1 MPAPRGALRWYYPLV
16 RAFVGE
22 FDCGSHSREVAM
34 RRLRNVLLPLLAIFL
49 TPGFALAQA
58 PAQTPGQKADQQA
71 DQKADPNAGE
81 NSAATSDEKRLAI
94 AKDVMDE
101 FAHGSLASVR
111 ERFDAD
117 LKDSVTASDLQ
128 DAHDQLFEIA
138 GAFQSQISQATRT
151 VQGAPVY
158 ISRSQCAHFK
168 VELRLMFDEA
178 NRVID
183 FRIGPVSDLSPESM
197 EAAARNVA
205 DLLHQGQFAD
215 VNAKFNA
222 RMKGNMPADRLGAS
236 WMHVMTHLGP
246 FKSIKSAKKDP
257 DLDRV
262 DVRCEFE
269 NGPMIVRVAFDPAGK
284 VSGLWMLP
292 AETEKD
298 SQI

>member
-1 MPAPRGALRWYYPLV
+1 
-16 RAFVGE
+16 
-22 FDCGSHSREVAM
+22 M
-34 RRLRNVLLPLLAIFL
+34 RRLRSFLFLFLVVLLI
-49 TPGFALAQA
+49 GGRAL
-58 PAQTPGQKADQQA
+58 AQTPGQKSDDKSSEKSAD
-71 DQKADPNAGE
+71 
-81 NSAATSDEKRLAI
+81 TSDEKRLAI

-111 ERFDAD
+111 ERFGDE
-117 LKDSVTASDLQ
+117 LKDSVSESDMK

-168 VELRLMFDEA
+168 VELRLMFDER
-178 NRVID
+178 NQIIE
-183 FRIGPVSDLSPESM
+183 FRIGPVSDLSPDSM
-197 EAAARNVA
+197 EAAARDIA
-205 DLLHQGQFAD
+205 DLLHQNQFAD

-222 RMKGNMPADRLGAS
+222 RMKGNMPADRLEAS
-236 WMHVMTHLGP
+236 WTHVMTHLGP

-269 NGPMIVRVAFDPAGK
+269 HGPMIVRVAFDPAGK

>member
-1 MPAPRGALRWYYPLV
+1 
-16 RAFVGE
+16 
-22 FDCGSHSREVAM
+22 M
-34 RRLRNVLLPLLAIFL
+34 RRVRGFLFLFLAVLLIGERVL
-49 TPGFALAQA
+49 
-58 PAQTPGQKADQQA
+58 AQTP
-71 DQKADPNAGE
+71 DQKPDDKSSEKAAD
-81 NSAATSDEKRLAI
+81 TSDEKRLAI
-94 AKDVMDE
+94 VKDVMDE

-111 ERFDAD
+111 ERFGAE
-117 LKDSVTASDLQ
+117 LKDSVSESDMK

-168 VELRLMFDEA
+168 VELRLMFDER
-178 NRVID
+178 NQIIE
-183 FRIGPVSDLSPESM
+183 FRIGPVSDLSPDSM
-197 EAAARNVA
+197 EAAARDVA
-205 DLLHQGQFAD
+205 DLLHQNQFAD

-222 RMKGNMPADRLGAS
+222 RMKGNMPADRLEAS
-236 WMHVMTHLGP
+236 WTHVMTHLGP

>member
-1 MPAPRGALRWYYPLV
+1 
-16 RAFVGE
+16 
-22 FDCGSHSREVAM
+22 M
-34 RRLRNVLLPLLAIFL
+34 RRLRGSLLFL
-49 TPGFALAQA
+49 IAVSLIGGRALAQA
-58 PAQTPGQKADQQA
+58 PGQNADEKSPEKSSEKAA
-71 DQKADPNAGE
+71 D
-81 NSAATSDEKRLAI
+81 TSDEKRLAI

-101 FAHGSLASVR
+101 FAHGLLVAVR
-111 ERFDAD
+111 GRFDAD
-117 LKDSVTASDLQ
+117 LKNSVSESDMQ

-138 GAFQSQISQATRT
+138 GAFQSQISQITRT
-151 VQGAPVY
+151 VQGAPVF
-158 ISRSQCAHFK
+158 ISRSQCAHYK
-168 VELRLMFDEA
+168 VELHLMFDGA
-178 NRVID
+178 NRITD

-197 EAAARNVA
+197 EAAARDVA

-215 VNAKFNA
+215 VNAKFDA
-222 RMKGNMPADRLGAS
+222 RMKGNMPADRLAAS
-236 WMHVMTHLGP
+236 WTHVMTHLGP
-246 FKSIKSAKKDP
+246 FKSIQSAKKDP

>member
-1 MPAPRGALRWYYPLV
+1 M
-16 RAFVGE
+16 
-22 FDCGSHSREVAM
+22 REVAM
-34 RRLRNVLLPLLAIFL
+34 RRLRNFLLPLLAILL
-49 TPGFALAQA
+49 TQGLALAQT
-58 PAQTPGQKADQQA
+58 PPQTP
-71 DQKADPNAGE
+71 DQKVDQKSDE
-81 NSAATSDEKRLAI
+81 KSDETSDQKRLAI
-94 AKDVMDE
+94 AKGVMDD

-111 ERFDAD
+111 ERFDSD
-117 LKDSVTASDLQ
+117 LKNSVGESDLQ

-138 GAFQSQISQATRT
+138 GAFQSQISQITRT

-178 NRVID
+178 NQITD
-183 FRIGPVSDLSPESM
+183 FRIGPVSDLSPDSM
-197 EAAARNVA
+197 EAAARDIA
-205 DLLHQGQFAD
+205 DLLRQQQFAD
-215 VNAKFNA
+215 ANSKFNA
-222 RMKGNMPADRLGAS
+222 RMKGNMSADRLEAS
-236 WMHVMTHLGP
+236 WTHVMMHLGA
-246 FKSIKSAKKDP
+246 FKSIQSAKKDP